1 MKILITIALIYL
13 AYRFFFA
20 RPAIPQSSSFREPA
34 RPDATPKADKPKEGE
49 YIDYEEVD

>member
-20 RPAIPQSSSFREPA
+20 RPAIPQSSSFRETP
-34 RPDATPKADKPKEGE
+34 RPEPPRKTDKPKEGE
-49 YIDYEEVD
+49 YVDYEEVD